1 MDRTSPK
8 EPAMPFGL
16 HTKDT
21 PGKGRILILD
31 DEDNIRKIL
40 RLTLT
45 KAGYDVV
52 EADHGGKGIEAI
64 RADDIMLMVDV
75 IITDIRMP
83 KVNGL
88 EAIAFF
94 QSQFPSVQ
102 IIVLT
107 GYPEAQMAADLMN
120 AGVVDYLVKPVVQE
134 KLLATVETAMER
146 RTALKHDH

>member
-1 MDRTSPK
+1 
-8 EPAMPFGL
+8 MPFGL

-40 RLTLT
+40 RLTLS

-64 RADDIMLMVDV
+64 LSGDNRLMVDV
-75 IITDIRMP
+75 IISDIRMP
-83 KVNGL
+83 KINGL
-88 EAIAFF
+88 EAIAYFHA
-94 QSQFPSVQ
+94 QFPSVPV
-102 IIVLT
+102 IVLT
-107 GYPEAQMAADLMN
+107 GYPEAQMAADLLN

-134 KLLATVETAMER
+134 KLLAAVEAAMER
-146 RTALKHDH
+146 RTALRHDN

>member
-1 MDRTSPK
+1 
-8 EPAMPFGL
+8 MPFGL

-64 RADDIMLMVDV
+64 RADDNMLMVDV

-88 EAIAFF
+88 EAIAYF

-120 AGVVDYLVKPVVQE
+120 AGVVDYLVKPVIQE